1 MINFFPLAQPQK
13 TSTIIRIFTR
23 HERGFTTWRKS
34 CFSHFFL
41 NTRFICAWSNIML
54 MCVSTHSFSEKKN
67 LFKGL
72 ACIIH
77 KSLHCKMFKLEVLH
91 SWCKARNFFKQH
103 TQNVN
108 LNFRPDSSLYYDL
121 LFLTDEKWHL
131 VRNKNVFNW
140 PHNEV
145 RRMGFFV
152 SWRFLYIRREGY
164 AIIRLESFGTTP
176 LIVRI
181 LDVVVAKRRRRTWL
195 YNFRAYMTM
204 TSYTNIAIPAPSHEL
219 FFQHTAAV
227 DEKICLLF

>member
-1 MINFFPLAQPQK
+1 MREVSQLGENLVFH
-13 TSTIIRIFTR
+13 T
-23 HERGFTTWRKS
+23 
-34 CFSHFFL
+34 FSLTPVLFVHGQILCWCACQHIHFL
-41 NTRFICAWSNIML
+41 
-54 MCVSTHSFSEKKN
+54 KKN